1 MADQGNFTSDNL
13 IAGDFPRVT
22 GWKQIPSGSLKRGTV
37 ITDSGAAMASGGNPY
52 GVLSDDVDAT
62 NGAVPGSV
70 YLTGE
75 FAARHMILAGGAQ
88 LSDGDIA
95 NLRKL
100 SIFAKKTVPAV

>member
-1 MADQGNFTSDNL
+1 MAGLGTFTPDNL

-22 GWKQIPSGSLKRGTV
+22 GWKQIPTGNLKRGTV
-37 ITDSGAAMASGGNPY
+37 ITDAGAAMASGENPY
-52 GVLSDDVDAT
+52 GVLSDDADASA
-62 NGAVPGSV
+62 GAVQGSV

-75 FAARHMILAGGAQ
+75 FAARHLILAGGAQ